1 MNHRYT
7 ILALCLLFFSPVF
20 SQFPGMGRPGS
31 SPTIKGKISGTVM
44 DSISGKPVEFATVVL
59 INPKFG
65 KQLDGGLTDE
75 KGNFK
80 ITDVTNGS
88 YQLNISFLGYAEKKI
103 TDLEITL
110 EKPDLDLGIVYMIPE
125 GINLSEVT
133 VTEEAALIEN
143 KIDKIVF
150 NAEKDVT
157 TAGGNATEVLG
168 KVPLLAVDFDGN
180 VSLRGS
186 RNIQILINGRPSTLL
201 ADNVANV
208 LKTIPAD
215 QIKKVEVIT
224 TPGAR
229 YDGEGSAGIINII
242 TKKKSVEGIT
252 GSVSGAVG
260 TRQNNAN
267 LSFSAAKGR
276 FGVNMNAGSF
286 LSWPREG
293 NVSFYR
299 EDLIAGQKRVF
310 EQEGPS
316 ESYSYGPGGSLSAF
330 YDINAYNSINS
341 SISFR
346 GFGSSNEGTIN
357 ARFADPL
364 AGIFQTYERFND
376 NSSLNGGFDWTSD
389 YRKTFEQPE
398 RELSFGFQIS
408 GSNSNRNT
416 VIEQSGSDPGLLI
429 REKNDN
435 DGLNLETIL
444 QVDYVHPF
452 SDKLKLETGAKTTLR
467 NIDSDYTYRSFNVD
481 QDRFV
486 IDPRRT
492 DIFFYNQDVWAA
504 YASFNVKFGKKTG
517 LIAGARYEST
527 AIAGDFDV
535 ETNTFANDYGNILPS
550 IILSQTLKGF
560 QTIKLSYSQRIQ
572 RPSLFYINPFVDL
585 SDTRNISFGNP
596 ELLPELTDLYE
607 INYNTFFKGIVL
619 NGSVYYR
626 HTRDVIENILTIRPD
641 GVSATTYL
649 NVGQNDVL
657 GFNFFTSLKILKI
670 WEIRGNFNANTYD
683 ATGIINGQEVS
694 RRTAIWNAFVNSTF
708 SFKKGF
714 KAEIFGFYNAP
725 RQTLQGTNAS
735 FSLMSVGFKKEILD
749 KKASLGLT
757 IIDPFSENK
766 AFPSSLSGENF
777 VQESTFEIPFRSF
790 GINFSYNFGKLDF
803 NQQRQRRSRIKN
815 DDLKEGSD
823 NRF

>member
-1 MNHRYT
+1 MKFR
-7 ILALCLLFFSPVF
+7 IFLLGFQLLVF
-20 SQFPGMGRPGS
+20 CSLQAQFPGMGRPGGNQS
-31 SPTIKGKISGTVM
+31 IKGKISGTVV
-44 DSISGKPVEFATVVL
+44 DTLSGLPVEFATVVL

-65 KQLDGGLTDE
+65 KQLDGGLTDD
-75 KGNFK
+75 KGSFK
-80 ITDVTNGS
+80 IIDVTNGS
-88 YQLNISFLGYAEKKI
+88 YQLNISFLGYAPKVVRDI
-103 TDLEITL
+103 EITL
-110 EKPDLDLGIVYMIPE
+110 EKPDVDLGTIYLVPE
-125 GINLSEVT
+125 GINLNEVT

-150 NAEKDVT
+150 NADKDVT

-168 KVPLLAVDFDGN
+168 KVPLLSVDFDGN

-224 TPGAR
+224 TPGAK

-252 GSVSGAVG
+252 GSISGSVG

-276 FGVNMNAGSF
+276 FGINLNAGSF

-293 NVSFYR
+293 NIDFYR
-299 EDLIAGQKRVF
+299 EDLIAGQKRIF
-310 EQEGPS
+310 EQSGPS

-341 SISFR
+341 SLSFR
-346 GFGSSNEGTIN
+346 GFGSSNEGTIQS
-357 ARFADPL
+357 AFSDPI
-364 AGIFQTYERFND
+364 AGIFQTYQRFND
-376 NSSLNGGFDWTSD
+376 NSSLNGGFDWTTD

-398 RELSFGFQIS
+398 REFSFAVQVS
-408 GSNSNRNT
+408 GSNSSRT
-416 VIEQSGSDPGLLI
+416 TLLDQSGSDAGLLLK
-429 REKNDN
+429 EDN
-435 DGLNLETIL
+435 ENLGLNIETTL
-444 QVDYVHPF
+444 QVDYTHPF
-452 SDKLKLETGAKTTLR
+452 SKSVKLETGAKTVLR
-467 NIDSDYTYRSFNVD
+467 DIDSDYTYRSFNFD

-486 IDPRRT
+486 VDPLRT
-492 DIFFYNQDVWAA
+492 DVFNYRQDVWAA
-504 YASFNVKFGKKTG
+504 YASFNLKFGKKTG
-517 LIAGARYEST
+517 LVAGVRYEST
-527 AIAGDFDV
+527 AIAGDYDV
-535 ETNTFANDYGNILPS
+535 ETNTFSNDYGNLLPS
-550 IILSQTLKGF
+550 IILSRTLKGF
-560 QTIKLSYSQRIQ
+560 QTLKLSYSQRIQ
-572 RPSLFYINPFVDL
+572 RPSLFYVNPFVDL

-596 ELLPELTDLYE
+596 ALLPEITDLYE
-607 INYNTFFKGIVL
+607 LNYNTFVKGIVL

-626 HTRDVIENILTIRPD
+626 HTRDVIENILTIRED

-649 NVGQNDVL
+649 NVGQNDVM
-657 GFNFFTSLKILKI
+657 GFNFFTSLKIKKF
-670 WEIRGNFNANTYD
+670 WEIRGNFNVNTYD
-683 ATGIINGQEVS
+683 ATGVINGQELS
-694 RRTAIWNAFVNSTF
+694 RTTAVWNAFLNSTF

-714 KAEIFGFYNAP
+714 KAEIFGFYNSP

-757 IIDPFSENK
+757 IIDPFNENK
-766 AFPSSLSGENF
+766 AFPNSLKGENF
-777 VQESTFEIPFRSF
+777 IQESTFEIPFRSF

-803 NQQRQRRSRIKN
+803 NPQRRSKIKN
-815 DDLKEGSD
+815 TDLKEGSE

>member
-1 MNHRYT
+1 MKIRFT
-7 ILALCLLFFSPVF
+7 LLALHVLLFS
-20 SQFPGMGRPGS
+20 SLAAQFPGMGRAGAS
-31 SPTIKGKISGTVM
+31 QSIRGKITGTVI
-44 DSISGKPVEFATVVL
+44 DTISGQPVEFATVVL
-59 INPKFG
+59 VNPKFD
-65 KQLDGGLTDE
+65 KQLDGGLTDD

-80 ITDVTNGS
+80 IAEVTNGT
-88 YQLNISFLGYAEKKI
+88 YELNVSFLGYAQKTVAGI
-103 TDLEITL
+103 EITL
-110 EKPDLDLGIVYMIPE
+110 EKPDVDLGIIYLTPE
-125 GINLSEVT
+125 GINLNEVT

-224 TPGAR
+224 TPGAK

-242 TKKKSVEGIT
+242 TKKKSIEGMT
-252 GSVSGAVG
+252 GSISGSVG

-276 FGVNMNAGSF
+276 FGVNLNAGSF

-299 EDLIAGQKRVF
+299 EDLIAGQKRIF
-310 EQEGPS
+310 EQNGPN

-330 YDINAYNSINS
+330 YDLNAYNSINS
-341 SISFR
+341 SLSFR

-357 ARFADPL
+357 ANFSDPI
-364 AGIFQTYERFND
+364 AGIFQTYQRFND
-376 NSSLNGGFDWTSD
+376 NSSLNGGFDWTTD

-398 RELSFGFQIS
+398 RELSFAVQVS

-416 VIEQSGSDPGLLI
+416 LLEQISTDASLLLQ
-429 REKNDN
+429 EKNDN
-435 DGLNLETIL
+435 DGLNIETTL
-444 QVDYVHPF
+444 QVDYTHPF
-452 SDKLKLETGAKTTLR
+452 SKNIKLETGAKTVLR
-467 NIDSDYTYRSFNVD
+467 DIDSDYTYRRFNYD
-481 QDRFV
+481 SNLFV
-486 IDPRRT
+486 IDPNRT
-492 DIFFYNQDVWAA
+492 DIFRYNQDVWAA
-504 YASFNVKFGKKTG
+504 YVSFNLKFGKKTG

-535 ETNTFANDYGNILPS
+535 DSNTFTNEYGNLLPS
-550 IILSQTLKGF
+550 IILSHTLKGF
-560 QTIKLSYSQRIQ
+560 QTLKLSYSQRIQ
-572 RPSLFYINPFVDL
+572 RPSLFYVNPFVDL

-596 ELLPELTDLYE
+596 ELLPEITNLYE
-607 INYNTFFKGIVL
+607 LNYNTFVKGIVL

-626 HTRDVIENILTIRPD
+626 HTGDVIENILTIRDD

-649 NVGQNDVL
+649 NVGQNDVI
-657 GFNFFTSLKILKI
+657 GFNFFTSLKIKKF
-670 WEIRGNFNANTYD
+670 WELRGNFNVNTYD

-694 RRTAIWNAFVNSTF
+694 RTTAVWNAFVNSTF
-708 SFKKGF
+708 SFNKGF

-725 RQTLQGTNAS
+725 RQTLQGTTAS
-735 FSLMSVGFKKEILD
+735 FSLMSVGFKKEIMD

-757 IIDPFSENK
+757 IIDPFNENK
-766 AFPSSLSGENF
+766 AFPNSLKGENF

-803 NQQRQRRSRIKN
+803 KPQRRSKIKN
-815 DDLKEGSD
+815 DDLKEGSQ